1 MVNELFIRWKS
12 IQLIVS
18 VLAKNCSAARAGL
31 ARMWRLCDGDGG
43 SIERAKMLN
52 TVRYAV
58 GAALMVVAGVNS
70 VNAACLN
77 EEDMRRGI
85 IVTFENQSSVAMR
98 RTRAGLVEVTET
110 YASED
115 LTIKFTGQH
124 GLYFT
129 EEVTLVAAR
138 PESSSRLEI
147 VFDEA
152 SAALPAPEVGTF
164 WSGSTTNI
172 FPDGDQ
178 RSELYDVFF
187 LDAPVTRISGCDY
200 ETIHAVVEYRW
211 PTDEYGVSLLYAY
224 LPALDT
230 AYILS
235 SSSSV
240 AETGVNIPVAI
251 EPATF

>member
-1 MVNELFIRWKS
+1 MF
-12 IQLIVS
+12 
-18 VLAKNCSAARAGL
+18 
-31 ARMWRLCDGDGG
+31 
-43 SIERAKMLN
+43 N
-52 TVRYAV
+52 TITCAV
-58 GAALMVVAGVNS
+58 GAALAMAVGVNGAT
-70 VNAACLN
+70 AACLN

-98 RTRAGLVEVTET
+98 RTQTGLVEVTES
-110 YASED
+110 YAAED

-129 EEVTLVAAR
+129 EEVTLRAAQ
-138 PESSSRLEI
+138 PEDASRLEI

-152 SAALPAPEVGTF
+152 SSALPAPAVGTF
-164 WSGSTTNI
+164 WSGNTTNI
-172 FPDGDQ
+172 FPDGVK

-211 PTDEYGVSLLYAY
+211 PNDDYGASLLYAY

-235 SSSSV
+235 SSSSI
-240 AETGVNIPVAI
+240 AETGMNIPVAI

>member
-1 MVNELFIRWKS
+1 MW
-12 IQLIVS
+12 QLWDVKLS
-18 VLAKNCSAARAGL
+18 
-31 ARMWRLCDGDGG
+31 
-43 SIERAKMLN
+43 SIERAQMLN
-52 TVRYAV
+52 SVRYAV
-58 GAALMVVAGVNS
+58 GAALMVVTGVNGAA
-70 VNAACLN
+70 AACLN

-98 RTRAGLVEVTET
+98 RTQRGLVEVTET

-138 PESSSRLEI
+138 PEDASRLEI

-152 SAALPAPEVGTF
+152 SAALPEPEVGTF

-172 FPDGDQ
+172 FPDGDR

-187 LDAPVTRISGCDY
+187 LDAPMTRISGCNY
-200 ETIHAVVEYRW
+200 ETIHAIVEYRW
-211 PTDEYGVSLLYAY
+211 PSDDYGVSLLYAY

>member
-1 MVNELFIRWKS
+1 M
-12 IQLIVS
+12 LITG
-18 VLAKNCSAARAGL
+18 LAKI
-31 ARMWRLCDGDGG
+31 WRLCDGAR
-43 SIERAKMLN
+43 SSSERAFMFNVLKS
-52 TVRYAV
+52 T
-58 GAALMVVAGVNS
+58 AAAAIALTAGVNGA
-70 VNAACLN
+70 NAACLN

-98 RTRAGLVEVTET
+98 RTSGGLVEVTET
-110 YASED
+110 YAAEA

-129 EEVTLVAAR
+129 EEVTLRAAQ
-138 PESSSRLEI
+138 PEAASRLEI
-147 VFDEA
+147 VFDTS
-152 SAALPAPEVGTF
+152 SADLPSPEVGTF

-187 LDAPVTRISGCDY
+187 LDAPTTRISGCDY
-200 ETIHAVVEYRW
+200 ETIHAIVEYRW
-211 PTDEYGVSLLYAY
+211 PSDDYGVSLLYAY

-235 SSSSV
+235 SSSSL
-240 AETGVNIPVAI
+240 ADTGVNIPVAI